1 MHTVHKIN
9 DLLLRIELDIQKAKD
24 AVTYDVDLQNVK
36 NRMHSVISQS
46 KSIAQYIELNEEANV
61 PRI

>member
-61 PRI
+61 P